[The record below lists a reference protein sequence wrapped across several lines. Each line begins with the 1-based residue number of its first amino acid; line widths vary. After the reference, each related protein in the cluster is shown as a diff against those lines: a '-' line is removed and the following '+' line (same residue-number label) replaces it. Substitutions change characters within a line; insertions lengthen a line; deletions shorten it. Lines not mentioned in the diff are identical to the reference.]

1 MSDLKQDEKPRA
13 ATLALHSGMWA
24 GRARRRVW
32 TRLRWAAL
40 VLACVGLSAC
50 QSWLAPAVNN
60 EPYYAVPVGS
70 QLILNRRLV
79 VTDDDDRIHFQDGRI
94 LPYRLVNIA
103 RKYDPNCVLIV
114 RAVGEY
120 NHVISPDTFTIRR
133 VRLLDDYAVMASAGP
148 LLADGG
154 GLSYQDY
161 ATVMYLH
168 SPRQP
173 QVDRLVCKHYQ
184 DPTDGAFLSLSQI
197 RQALGDIFTLKPAAG
212 F

>member
-1 MSDLKQDEKPRA
+1 MSDMKLKEKLGV
-13 ATLALHSGMWA
+13 ATAVQYSGMWPRWRGWA
-24 GRARRRVW
+24 
-32 TRLRWAAL
+32 RLRWAAL
-40 VLACVGLSAC
+40 LLACLGLSAC
-50 QSWLAPAVNN
+50 QGWLAPAAVNS

-79 VTDDDDRIHFQDGRI
+79 VTDDDDRIHFQDGRV

-133 VRLLDDYAVMASAGP
+133 VRLLDDYAVMASAAP

-197 RQALGDIFTLKPAAG
+197 REALGDIFTLKPAAG
-212 F
+212 S